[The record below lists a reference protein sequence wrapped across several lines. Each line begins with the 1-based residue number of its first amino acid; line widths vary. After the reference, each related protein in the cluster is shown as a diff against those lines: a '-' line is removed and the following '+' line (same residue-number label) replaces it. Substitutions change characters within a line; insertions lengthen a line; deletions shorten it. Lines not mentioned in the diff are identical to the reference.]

1 MDTLNTCSST
11 AYLGLGSNLGDRLVA
26 MRAAIQ
32 ALDDHPRIRGDFERG
47 VAPLYET
54 GPVGGPPGQGPFLNS
69 AVRVGTTLSGM
80 DLLCALLS
88 IEESLGRMRGDRWD
102 ARIID
107 IDLLLFDDLV
117 VNGEG
122 LSIPHPRMHTRR
134 FVLDPLAEIA
144 GDVIHPVFH
153 MTISALAGKCRS
165 EPKGETVELLACGGW
180 QLSFNP

>member
-32 ALDDHPRIRGDFERG
+32 ALDDHPRIRVDFERG

-107 IDLLLFDDLV
+107 IDLLLFADLV
-117 VNGEG
+117 VNGEN

-144 GDVIHPVFH
+144 GAKLCP
-153 MTISALAGKCRS
+153 SA
-165 EPKGETVELLACGGW
+165 
-180 QLSFNP
+180 